1 MRLTESKIADG
12 IMRDGVRVTFAV
24 DVKDRSVIDEC
35 FALGAYPFNLY
46 SEYDPVEKRRYLEA
60 CFVFNVMSYELAVS
74 VGKGGLYRM
83 RGEVYPN
90 LSCTDDY
97 LIEGSR
103 AVNFMSFLRKSK
115 GTTYLRIIKND
126 GNLEFTLNGGLY

>member
-1 MRLTESKIADG
+1 MRLTESKIADD
-12 IMRDGVRVTFAV
+12 IRRDGIKVTFAV
-24 DVKDRSVIDEC
+24 DVKDRSVIDEQ
-35 FALGAYPFNLY
+35 FILGKYPFNLY

-60 CFVFNVMSYELAVS
+60 CFIFDVKGYDLKVP
-74 VGKGGLYRM
+74 VGKGGLYQM

-90 LSCTDDY
+90 HACTDEW

>member
-1 MRLTESKIADG
+1 MRLTESKIVND
-12 IMRDGVRVTFAV
+12 IRRDGVKVTFAV
-24 DVKDRSVIDEC
+24 DVKDRSVIDEQ
-35 FALGAYPFNLY
+35 FILGTYPLNLY
-46 SEYDPVEKRRYLEA
+46 SEYDPVENCRHLEA
-60 CFVFNVMSYELAVS
+60 CFIFDVKVYELVVPS
-74 VGKGGLYRM
+74 RKGGLYRM

-90 LSCTDDY
+90 HACTDDY

-115 GTTYLRIIKND
+115 GITYLRIIKND